1 MTTMLYYGQGEMDFF
16 GETRG
21 YDVDFELDD
30 GVPIIHMVSITMQVC
45 KAGGIWYDCHGRH
58 HSGPKYISKDITD
71 LLSAKQIGMIA
82 EEINNH
88 YAGLR
93 EEDKAA
99 DASDRAMDRYLHFR
113 ANGEYPRQYPENF
126 VGHGG

>member
-1 MTTMLYYGQGEMDFF
+1 MTMLYYGHGEMYFL

-30 GVPIIHMVSITMQVC
+30 GVPIIRRVSITMQVC
-45 KAGGIWYDCHGRH
+45 EAGGIWYDSNGRH
-58 HSGPKYISKDITD
+58 HSGPKFISKDVTD

-88 YAGLR
+88 YAGIR
-93 EEDKAA
+93 EGDKAA
-99 DASDRAMDRYLHFR
+99 DASDRAMERYRYFR
-113 ANGEYPRQYPENF
+113 ANGEYPRQHPENF
-126 VGHGG
+126 TGHAG